1 MTSPSSTPPNTPN
14 ESAYTHSQY
23 SFLLHYKNIQAFNNG
38 ESIHSDDMQKIDAW
52 ERIIYDNWG
61 SVFAI
66 EYRDESLRNA
76 DLATF
81 TRENWKKDEQGNEFP
96 KVKGEFEMGG
106 KFYLFTGIWKYPTDL
121 IDSQNGIYKSMILD
135 AQKYSQMSQLV
146 DTTRTQVWRFIED
159 AK

>member
-1 MTSPSSTPPNTPN
+1 MTSPSFTPPNTSD
-14 ESAYTHSQY
+14 ESGYTHSQY

-38 ESIHSDDMQKIDAW
+38 DSLHSSNMQKMTFG
-52 ERIIYDNWG
+52 ERTLYHTGGN
-61 SVFAI
+61 VFAI

-81 TRENWKKDEQGNEFP
+81 TRENLKKDEQGNEFP

-135 AQKYSQMSQLV
+135 AQKYSQMQQVV
-146 DTTRTQVWRFIED
+146 DTTRAQVWKFIE
-159 AK
+159 AAE